1 MWRTEPTDEGEDLV
15 YDGME
20 AGIAPSPH
28 KGTANI
34 QNANIST
41 EQGEVLASFG
51 RIAQQQAAISN
62 GTLTPDGATLFNA
75 PANLKAGQ
83 WISVSASTVTDIGV
97 TTSPTTAAIEYLIV
111 GGGAGGGSAFQ
122 SGGAGGGGAGEYVAG
137 TTTLAVGSFAVA
149 VGTGGNGGTGLATGG
164 SGTSSSVA
172 TIDTAVGGGG
182 GGLGVDNVSPATALN
197 GLGGASGGGGGGGGT
212 GYQGT
217 GGTATAGNNGGAGF
231 ESATIGL
238 RAGGGGG
245 GSSAV
250 GANAASGVGGNGG
263 AGTANDITGTSV
275 TYAAGGGGGSVGTS
289 GQGGSSDAG
298 GDGGNNAIGANA
310 TTPGSGGGGASSNSA
325 SYAGGDGADGAVIIS
340 YDTNAA
346 VATGGTIT
354 IAGGKTIHTFTTAD
368 TFTVISIAK
377 TNLYYVSYAV
387 GGKIKLSAKYDPY
400 CANALTHGIT
410 GSITFS
416 TVATPGAALAKA
428 TERFGTA
435 TSNEYRY
442 YVLDNSG
449 YVWVWDTNV
458 FDTNSTGWMLPD
470 PNNYSTFAFTGMNI
484 LNGWLFC
491 LNNAQIYAKPTVN
504 LGSLF
509 LPASNMVLVNPFPT
523 HINYAHVGNQG
534 KLHYTDLN
542 YIGEIFPTTSLLT
555 SLANVQSYGQY
566 TAVTTSGTVTSLVN
580 GSLPYTQTASGTT
593 ARIPAVFFTDVYG
606 TAPTNL
612 IGGTVYWIEY
622 SYGLDTFGVYA
633 ASTGGSVI
641 DIATGAAGNQYFNT
655 FGVFGAAGV
664 NGASSTVQFTQQR
677 VNLPAYE
684 VAQSMVE
691 VGNTII
697 IGGKSNVLYP
707 WNQIDATP
715 SDFIVLPENDV
726 KTMLNVNNMVYV
738 FAGYKGNI
746 YITNGS
752 IASLALE
759 VPDYAAGVPGT
770 PNSYIE
776 PYFTWFD
783 SMYLRGRVYFSIL
796 DQTAAKAGNCGG
808 VWSFIPTGNMSTTDA
823 GLSLRLE
830 NQNSYGDY
838 DGCARILI
846 ANQEQNAIAPQYW
859 SWWQDSY
866 TTGLSTFGIDTTAA
880 TPVTT
885 FVIETDLMPTGTL
898 LSKDTF
904 TQLEYKL
911 STNALSGDTVQL
923 YYRLNSTDAW
933 ASCGTANIEST
944 APTSGYYDMQFQK
957 TQWLQFRAVCS
968 TPGTTTSS
976 FTRLAQI
983 RLR

>member
-1 MWRTEPTDEGEDLV
+1 MWRTEDTDEGQDLV

-51 RIAQQQAAISN
+51 RTAQQQAAISN

-75 PANLKAGQ
+75 PANLKAGT
-83 WISVSASTVTDIGV
+83 WINVTASTVTDIAV
-97 TTSPTTAAIEYLIV
+97 TATPASVAIDYLAV
-111 GGGAGGGSAFQ
+111 AGGGG
-122 SGGAGGGGAGEYVAG
+122 SGGTIGSTSSGGGGAGAVRSGSSTVTATSYAVTVGAG
-137 TTTLAVGSFAVA
+137 GAAGVVSSGVG
-149 VGTGGNGGTGLATGG
+149 GTGGDSILGAI
-164 SGTSSSVA
+164 V
-172 TIDTAVGGGG
+172 TAAGGGG
-182 GGLGVDNVSPATALN
+182 GGAGATNFN
-197 GLGGASGGGGGGGGT
+197 GANGGSGGGGGGGS
-212 GYQGT
+212 T
-217 GGTATAGNNGGAGF
+217 GGTAGTGTTGGNNGGAGNTTAPD
-231 ESATIGL
+231 S
-238 RAGGGGG
+238 AGGGGG
-245 GSSAV
+245 AGSA
-250 GANAASGVGGNGG
+250 GTAATAGVGGNGG
-263 AGTANDITGTSV
+263 AGISSSITGTAV
-275 TYAAGGGGGSVGTS
+275 LYGGGGGGGAIS
-289 GQGGSSDAG
+289 GDYGYGNAGSSL
-298 GDGGNNAIGANA
+298 
-310 TTPGSGGGGASSNSA
+310 GGGGNGSITGRGTAGTDGLGGG
-325 SYAGGDGADGAVIIS
+325 AGGGTTTTTGAVGGSGVVIIS
-340 YDTNAA
+340 YTTNSM
-346 VATGGTIT
+346 VATGGKIT
-354 IAGGKTIHTFTTAD
+354 KAGGKTIHTFEESG
-368 TFTVISIAK
+368 TFEVLSLAP
-377 TNLYYVSYAV
+377 NYYYVSYAS

-400 CANALTHGIT
+400 CENALTHGTT

-442 YVLDNSG
+442 YVLDNNS

-458 FDTNSTGWMLPD
+458 YDTNGTGWMLPD
-470 PNNYSTFAFTGMNI
+470 PNNYSTLAFTGMNV

-491 LNNAQIYAKPTVN
+491 LNTARIYAKPTVD

-509 LPASNMVLVNPFPT
+509 LPASNMNLVNPFPT

-555 SLANVQSYGQY
+555 SLANVQSYGKY
-566 TAVTTSGTVTSLVN
+566 TASSTTGTVSALVN
-580 GSLPYTQTASGTT
+580 GSLPYTQNSTGTT
-593 ARIPAVFFTDVYG
+593 ARIPAIFFTDVYG
-606 TAPTNL
+606 TIPTAL
-612 IGGTVYWIEY
+612 STETVYWIEY
-622 SYGLDTFGVYA
+622 QYGSGTFTVHSSKTDTSA
-633 ASTGGSVI
+633 L
-641 DIATGAAGNQYFNT
+641 DIASGAAGNQYFNT
-655 FGVFGAAGV
+655 FGVFGDAGV

-684 VAQSMVE
+684 VAQCMVE
-691 VGNTII
+691 VGNVVI
-697 IGGKSNVLYP
+697 IGGKSNVIYP

-726 KTMLNVNNMVYV
+726 KTMINVNNMAYI
-738 FAGYKGNI
+738 FAGNKGNI

-752 IASLALE
+752 VASLTLK
-759 VPDYAAGVPGT
+759 VPDYVAGVPGT

-783 SMYLRGRVYFSIL
+783 SMFLRGRVYFSIL
-796 DQTAAKAGNCGG
+796 DQTATKAGNTGG
-808 VWSFIPTGNMSTTDA
+808 VWSFIPTGNMASTDS

-846 ANQEQNAIAPQYW
+846 PNQEQNAISPQYW
-859 SWWQDSY
+859 SFWQDSY
-866 TTGLSTFGIDTTAA
+866 SIATSTFGIDNTA
-880 TPVTT
+880 TVPVTT
-885 FVIETDLMPTGTL
+885 FVIETDMIPTGTL
-898 LSKDTF
+898 LAKDTF
-904 TQLEYKL
+904 TQVEYKL
-911 STNALSGDTVQL
+911 STNALTGDTVEL

-933 ASCGTANIEST
+933 ASCGTARIESS
-944 APTSGYYDMQFQK
+944 APLSGYYDMAFQK

>member
-1 MWRTEPTDEGEDLV
+1 MTWRTEPTDEGEDLV

-51 RIAQQQAAISN
+51 RTAQQQAAISN

-97 TTSPTTAAIEYLIV
+97 TTSPSTVNIEYLAV
-111 GGGAGGGSAFQ
+111 GGGGSGGPSTNTNGGG
-122 SGGAGGGGAGEYVAG
+122 GGGGAGQFATATTAFSVGSYAVTIGAGGVSNLVAG
-137 TTTLAVGSFAVA
+137 AF
-149 VGTGGNGGTGLATGG
+149 GGQTSIAGIITAYGGG
-164 SGTSSSVA
+164 SGGVSNFA
-172 TIDTAVGGGG
+172 GGNAVSGGSGGGG
-182 GGLGVDNVSPATALN
+182 GAVAAGTAGTGGTGATGGNAGGN
-197 GLGGASGGGGGGGGT
+197 GDTTTDGSGGGGGGAG
-212 GYQGT
+212 
-217 GGTATAGNNGGAGF
+217 AAGNNATTSTGGGGGAGTSSSISGT
-231 ESATIGL
+231 SAFY
-238 RAGGGGG
+238 AGGGGG
-245 GSSAV
+245 GSSHPT
-250 GANAASGVGGNGG
+250 GGG
-263 AGTANDITGTSV
+263 AGGSAIGGT
-275 TYAAGGGGGSVGTS
+275 
-289 GQGGSSDAG
+289 
-298 GDGGNNAIGANA
+298 GGNDNEAGDDAVAN
-310 TTPGSGGGGASSNSA
+310 TGSGGGGGGGLNR
-325 SYAGGDGADGAVIIS
+325 AGGDGSDGIVILS
-340 YDTNAA
+340 YTTGSII
-346 VATGGTIT
+346 ATGGVVTQV
-354 IAGGKTIHTFTTAD
+354 AGKTIHTFTSSD
-368 TFTVISIAK
+368 TFKISYIPQ

-400 CANALTHGIT
+400 EANELTHGTT

-458 FDTNSTGWMLPD
+458 FDTNGTGWMLPD
-470 PNNYSTFAFTGMNI
+470 PSNYSSLGFTGMNV

-491 LNNAQIYAKPTVN
+491 LNNAQIFAKPTVN

-509 LPASNMVLVNPFPT
+509 LPASNMNLVNPFPT
-523 HINYAHVGNQG
+523 HINYAYVGNQG
-534 KLHYTDLN
+534 KMYYTDLN
-542 YIGEIFPTTSLLT
+542 YIGEVFPTTSLLT
-555 SLANVQSYGQY
+555 SLANIQSYGKY
-566 TAVTTSGTVTSLVN
+566 TASSTTGTVSALVS

-593 ARIPAVFFTDVYG
+593 ARIPVVFFTDVYG

-612 IGGTVYWIEY
+612 LGGTVYWIEY
-622 SYGLDTFGVYA
+622 NYSTDTFAVYA
-633 ASTGGSVI
+633 ASTGGAAI
-641 DIATGAAGNQYFNT
+641 DIATGATGNQYFNT
-655 FGVFGAAGV
+655 FSVFGNAGV
-664 NGASSTVQFTQQR
+664 NGSSSTVQFSQQR

-684 VAQSMVE
+684 VAQSLVE
-691 VGNTII
+691 VGNLVI

-715 SDFIVLPENDV
+715 SDFIELPENDV
-726 KTMLNVNNMVYV
+726 KTMINVNNMGYI
-738 FAGYKGNI
+738 FAGNKANV

-752 IASLALE
+752 IASFALKI
-759 VPDYAAGVPGT
+759 PDYCAGVPGT

-783 SMYLRGRVYFSIL
+783 AMFLRGRVYCSIL
-796 DQTAAKAGNCGG
+796 DQTATKAGNTGG
-808 VWSFIPTGNMSTTDA
+808 VWSFIPTGNMSSTDT

-846 ANQEQNAIAPQYW
+846 PNEEQNAISPQYW
-859 SWWQDSY
+859 AWWQDSY
-866 TTGLSTFGIDTTAA
+866 TTGTSAFGIDTTSS

-885 FVIETDLMPTGTL
+885 FVLETDLIPTGTL

-904 TQLEYKL
+904 NQLEYKL
-911 STNALSGDTVQL
+911 STNALTGDTVQL

-933 ASCGTANIEST
+933 VTCGTAEIEST
-944 APTSGYYDMQFQK
+944 APLSGIYNMAFQK

-968 TPGTTTSS
+968 TPGTTASS